1 MKINK
6 NKIST
11 MYSAIINGE
20 TYKYGWYDSG
30 RAFVAHYD
38 VLLNTKEAI
47 DLTRPH
53 DYWRNETE
61 FIKDGYIWRR
71 TIDGAVRCLI
81 ATYNK

>member
-1 MKINK
+1 M
-6 NKIST
+6 
-11 MYSAIINGE
+11 
-20 TYKYGWYDSG
+20 
-30 RAFVAHYD
+30 AHYD